1 MSRTKQGMLEGAI
14 ILTVAMGIVKVLGA
28 VYKVAMADI
37 IGIDG
42 NGFYSYAY
50 SIYNLIYSIA
60 VSGFPVAISKIVAG
74 FAGEGRYN
82 DIKRVKSVATILFTL
97 VGLTGSLGLMA
108 FSGFYAENIIQQ
120 PLAYW
125 CMIAVAP
132 AILFCCLMSIY
143 RGYNQGLR
151 NMTPTAS
158 SQVIEVFFKVATSIV
173 LSYWVKMALFAE
185 YRDYGTVF
193 GQIIQDERI
202 AEITI
207 LSYAAAGAIFGVTI
221 STAIGFVYL
230 FIRQQIVG
238 DGITK
243 SQYETSPAPFSK
255 KHILKMIVAFSVPMA
270 LSAAAVNLTSVID
283 GIMVQDRLRYVFESD
298 INAVFASH
306 GGLMELADKT
316 PDMDHEFLANFLN
329 GAYWFAMPFFTM
341 VPAITG
347 SFGMSALP
355 HVATAWAVKNIE
367 KTRKNIESTIRMAML
382 VAAPAGIGLAVLSGQ
397 ILTLIYG
404 NSASATGFE
413 IAIPMLRVL
422 GIAAIFV
429 AITGPCNALLQ
440 AIGRVDIPVKLM
452 VIGGLIKIASNYIF
466 IGIPQFNIK
475 AAPVGNLVSYMVISV
490 SSIIILCKITGIK
503 INFIS
508 VFLKPMVAAIS
519 CGIFALLAFNVSD
532 LLMGE
537 TVATVIAIAVA
548 GIVYVASVMLLRV
561 VTREDVAGLPKSEK
575 LIAFLEKLHALG

>member
-1 MSRTKQGMLEGAI
+1 MLEGAI

-28 VYKVAMADI
+28 IYKVAMADI

-50 SIYNLIYSIA
+50 TIYNLIYSIA

-82 DIKRVKSVATILFTL
+82 DIKRVKSVATLLFTA
-97 VGLTGSLGLMA
+97 VGAVGTVGLMA
-108 FSGFYAENIIQQ
+108 FSGFYSENVLQQ
-120 PLAYW
+120 PLAFW
-125 CMIAVAP
+125 SMIAVAP

-151 NMTPTAS
+151 NMTPTAI

-173 LSYWVKMALFAE
+173 LSFWVKMALFAE

-193 GQIIQDERI
+193 GELIADEKV

-207 LSYAAAGAIFGVTI
+207 LAYSAAGAIFGVTI
-221 STAIGFVYL
+221 STAVGFL
-230 FIRQQIVG
+230 FLFFRQKIKG
-238 DGITK
+238 DGISK
-243 SQYETSPAPFSK
+243 AQYESSPEPFSK
-255 KHILKMIVAFSVPMA
+255 KRILKMIVAFSVPMA

-283 GIMVQDRLRYVFESD
+283 GIMVQDRLRYVFETD
-298 INAVFASH
+298 MATVFASH
-306 GGLMELADKT
+306 GGLMELAGKT

-341 VPAITG
+341 IPAITG

-355 HVATAWAVKNIE
+355 HVATAWAVKNVE

-382 VAAPAGIGLAVLSGQ
+382 IAAPAGIGLACLAGPVLS
-397 ILTLIYG
+397 LIYG
-404 NSASATGFE
+404 DSASATGFE

-429 AITGPCNALLQ
+429 ALSGPANAMLQ

-452 VIGGLIKIASNYIF
+452 VLGGVIKIISNYIF
-466 IGIPQFNIK
+466 IGMPQFNIK
-475 AAPVGNLVSYMVISV
+475 AAPVGNLVAYAVISITSV
-490 SSIIILCKITGIK
+490 VILCSITKIK
-503 INFIS
+503 IAIIS
-508 VFLKPMVAAIS
+508 VFIKPLVAAIS
-519 CGIFALLAFNVSD
+519 CGIFAVLTYQAANLFIGDTLSTMAALV
-532 LLMGE
+532 
-537 TVATVIAIAVA
+537 VA
-548 GIVYVASVMLLRV
+548 GLVYVASVLLLRV
-561 VTREDVAGLPKSEK
+561 ITRDDLAGLPKSEK
-575 LIAFLEKLHALG
+575 LLAFLEKIHALG